1 MTVPI
6 QRDDLGFWV
15 DSPDP
20 LPCPPLRPGP
30 GSRRARAQVAVVGAG
45 FAGLSTAYELVRRS
59 PGLDVVVVESTVA
72 GAGASG
78 RNTGILRPGVG
89 GTVLDLCRR
98 FGEDTARE
106 LYAASLSAV
115 DVVRAIIA
123 AEAIACDL
131 EDVPH
136 VKLALTSRQAAHLRE
151 EAQLLARL
159 GFAADFSEAPSL
171 PVPNRGGLTYP
182 GSAQLNP
189 ALLVRGLKRAVL
201 AHGVQIYEH
210 TPVTALTPGRPVR
223 LDLGGG
229 ATLVADRVVL
239 ATNAHTPGLG
249 FLAGQVVPLQTH
261 VGMTEPL
268 TSTQLAQLDWAG
280 RCSFSDKR
288 QVFDYYRLTRGNSLV
303 FGGGRPVYQS
313 ATGNRAAGATDVAD
327 PRVWQAQRARVA
339 RTFPG
344 LTGLTIAR
352 QWAGTV
358 GMTLDRFPV
367 IGELAPGVIVAGGW
381 SGHGVHLATASGA
394 LIADLVLERPNSH
407 AQLPWIR
414 SAAPRVPPD
423 PMRAAGL
430 RAYVRALQCADRLES
445 LLDRKPIR
453 VQKESPCQPVS
464 H

>member
-1 MTVPI
+1 VPV

-15 DSPDP
+15 GSPDP
-20 LPCPPLRPGP
+20 LPCPPLCPGP
-30 GSRRARAQVAVVGAG
+30 GNRPVRAQVAVVGAG

-59 PGLDVVVVESTVA
+59 PGLDVVVVESSVA

-89 GTVLDLCRR
+89 GTVLDLLRR
-98 FGEDTARE
+98 FGEPTARQ
-106 LYAASLSAV
+106 LYAASLIAV
-115 DVVRAIIA
+115 DFVRAIIA
-123 AEAIACDL
+123 AEGIACDL

-136 VKLALTSRQAAHLRE
+136 VKLALTSRQARHLRD
-151 EAQLLARL
+151 EAETLARM
-159 GFAADFSEAPSL
+159 GFAADYSDRPPV
-171 PVPNRGGLTYP
+171 PVPNRGGLSFP
-182 GSAQLNP
+182 GSGQLNP

-201 AHGVQIYEH
+201 AHGVRIYEH
-210 TPVTALTPGRPVR
+210 TQVAAITPGRPVQ
-223 LDLGGG
+223 LDLAGG

-249 FLAGQVVPLQTH
+249 LLAGQVIPLQTH
-261 VGMTEPL
+261 VGVTEPL
-268 TSTQLAQLDWAG
+268 TTGQRAGLGWAD

-288 QVFDYYRLTRGNSLV
+288 QVFDYYRLTSDNRLV
-303 FGGGRPVYQS
+303 FGGGRPVYRS
-313 ATGNRAAGATDVAD
+313 AAGDRAAGATDIAD
-327 PRVWQAQRARVA
+327 PRVWQAQRALLA

-344 LTGLTIAR
+344 LTGLTVSR

-367 IGELAPGVIVAGGW
+367 IGELATGVIVAAGW

-394 LIADLVLERPNSH
+394 LVADLVLGRPH
-407 AQLPWIR
+407 PPAQLRWIR
-414 SAAPRVPPD
+414 TSAPRVPPD
-423 PMRAAGL
+423 PARAAGL
-430 RAYVRALQCADRLES
+430 RGYVRALQCADRLES

-453 VQKESPCQPVS
+453 VQKESRCQPVS

>member
-1 MTVPI
+1 MTVPV

-20 LPCPPLRPGP
+20 LPCPPLRPEP
-30 GSRRARAQVAVVGAG
+30 RSRRVRAQVAVVGAG
-45 FAGLSTAYELVRRS
+45 FAGLSTACELVRRS
-59 PGLDVVVVESTVA
+59 PGLDVVVVESAVA

-98 FGEDTARE
+98 FGEPTARE
-106 LYAASLSAV
+106 LYAASLTAV
-115 DVVRAIIA
+115 DFVHAIIA
-123 AEAIACDL
+123 AEGIACDL
-131 EDVPH
+131 ENVPH

-151 EAQLLARL
+151 EAEKLSRL
-159 GFAADFSEAPSL
+159 GFAADYSEAPSV
-171 PVPNRGGLTYP
+171 PVPNRGGLAYP

-189 ALLVRGLKRAVL
+189 TLLVRGLKRAAL
-201 AHGVQIYEH
+201 AHGVRIYEH
-210 TPVTALTPGRPVR
+210 TPVTAITPGRPVQ
-223 LDLGGG
+223 LDLGG

-268 TSTQLAQLDWAG
+268 TSSQLAELDWAG
-280 RCSFSDKR
+280 RNSFSDKR
-288 QVFDYYRLTRGNSLV
+288 QVFDYYRLTRDNRLV

-313 ATGNRAAGATDVAD
+313 ATGHRAAGATDVAD
-327 PRVWQAQRARVA
+327 PGVWQAQRGLVA
-339 RTFPG
+339 RTFPS
-344 LTGLTIAR
+344 LTGLTITR

-394 LIADLVLERPNSH
+394 LIADLVLDRQNPH

-414 SAAPRVPPD
+414 SKAPRVPPD
-423 PMRAAGL
+423 PVRGAGL
-430 RAYVRALQCADRLES
+430 KAYVRALQCADRLES

-453 VQKESPCQPVS
+453 VRKEPTCPPVS